1 MFDVKLTKQ
10 PQKYL
15 TKVSLKL
22 QQGLQKCFLK
32 LEEDPF
38 SISEPLHGPLKGK
51 WKVTMGSIRMILE
64 INIEMRIVK
73 IIYIGPRGDVY
84 KK

>member
-1 MFDVKLTKQ
+1 MFEVRLTKQ

-15 TKVSLKL
+15 SKVPPKL
-22 QQGLQKCFLK
+22 VQGLQKCFEK

-38 SISEPLHGPLKGK
+38 NIAEALHGPLKGK
-51 WKVTMGSIRMILE
+51 LKVVIGSIRIIVE
-64 INIEMRIVK
+64 INIENQVVK
-73 IIYIGPRGDVY
+73 VIYIGPRGDVY